1 MKMNYLRHRGVLEWV
16 IQRLSAVLLGAYTVW
31 ILGFFITHP
40 ELNFESWRT
49 VFESPLV
56 RIFSFVTL
64 IGLCAHMWI
73 GMWTVITDYITP
85 LHLGNAAKS
94 LQTICQVAIIALI
107 IFYLIWGV
115 FVFWSI

>member
-40 ELNFESWRT
+40 ELNFESWRA

-94 LQTICQVAIIALI
+94 LQTICQLAIIALI